1 MKKIYLVITSLLLG
15 VLLISCNKNE
25 VEKNAKQDVDNKFKV
40 VTTIFPEYDW
50 VREILGEENDKFE
63 VTVLMNNGVD
73 LHNFQPTAKDIYEIS
88 NCDLFIYV
96 GGESDKWVDRALA
109 QKKNENM
116 KIINLMEV
124 LDEHLLEEEL
134 IEGMQE
140 DEEHEQEGHEEEE
153 EEYDEHVWTSI
164 KNAKI
169 LCREIKNNI
178 AEIDKE
184 NAVLYNNNY
193 EVYNDKLEKLDEQF
207 RSVVDNKKNKIML
220 FADRFPFRYMFNE
233 YGIKYYA
240 AFKGCSAETEASFE
254 TIKFLSD
261 KLSEL
266 QLKYVMKIENSSE
279 KIAKAVIE
287 NSENKEAEIETMY
300 SIQAVSEDD
309 IKNKM
314 TYITYMEKN
323 LEVIN
328 KVLE

>member
-1 MKKIYLVITSLLLG
+1 MKKFLIYFSFLLL
-15 VLLISCNKNE
+15 VLLFGCSKNSVKE
-25 VEKNAKQDVDNKFKV
+25 SVEEEKKFKI

-50 VREILGEENDKFE
+50 VREILGEENNKFE
-63 VTVLMNNGVD
+63 VTILMNNGVD

-96 GGESDKWVDRALA
+96 GGESDEWVDRALA

-140 DEEHEQEGHEEEE
+140 DEEHEEHEGHEEEE

-164 KNAKI
+164 NNAKI

-193 EVYNDKLEKLDEQF
+193 EIYNDKLEKLDEQF
-207 RSVVDNKKNKIML
+207 RSVVENKKNKTML
-220 FADRFPFRYMFNE
+220 FADRFPFRYMFND
-233 YGIKYYA
+233 YGIEYYA

-266 QLKYVMKIENSSE
+266 QLKYVMKIENSSD

-287 NSENKEAEIETMY
+287 NSENKEAKIETMY

-323 LEVIN
+323 LDVIN